1 MSNLSY
7 EEYNDRAFV
16 VYGDREKFT
25 KTLRELGGRWNSRLK
40 NGAGWTLPREKEE
53 DLKKIIESLEN
64 DKDKQI
70 DLIKQNVKSRKEQNK
85 YCRAVSN
92 SSSDE
97 KQSPPKTEAAP
108 QVEAVEKVK
117 QSASASASSSEE
129 EEKEPE
135 VKISVEEN
143 LLKERK
149 EKERKKFEQEKR
161 EHEAKQKSQVQQ
173 SNSERTNSERTNSQ
187 RTNSQNTKENRKELE
202 QPREVSRQPPRETR
216 EAPRESKE
224 TVRDA
229 PRERRHSR
237 DARESRDKHRERRH
251 SRDRKEGRKSRHS
264 REQSRHVRE
273 QPREVREQP
282 RQVREVREQSRERR
296 HSRDRKD
303 PRESRT
309 EVRDTG
315 RDTGR
320 DNINYYKSFAKKKDT
335 FKALYEKSESDTFTS
350 SSEEDSSSD
359 DFPTP
364 ESPKRR
370 NHKNRSVEEDKLY
383 NKVKD
388 LQKQLYEMQIKQ
400 KKQKYEKK

>member
-117 QSASASASSSEE
+117 QSASASSSEE

-173 SNSERTNSERTNSQ
+173 SNSERTNSQ

-202 QPREVSRQPPRETR
+202 QPREVSRQPPRE
-216 EAPRESKE
+216 SKE

-237 DARESRDKHRERRH
+237 DARESRERRH

-264 REQSRHVRE
+264 REQSRDVRE
-273 QPREVREQP
+273 QPREVRH
-282 RQVREVREQSRERR
+282 VREHSRERR

-315 RDTGR
+315 RETGR